1 MEDHEYDLTRK
12 ADIKEW
18 LSDENNE
25 ERLMQ
30 EWENWFK
37 YATNIPYDL
46 EYLDNPADEKEIKEV
61 RIKMY
66 RSMKYL
72 WEIINKL
79 QTTYPKLIFN

>member
-1 MEDHEYDLTRK
+1 MKKDLCK
-12 ADIKEW
+12 NGKIG
-18 LSDENNE
+18 L
-25 ERLMQ
+25 
-30 EWENWFK
+30 
-37 YATNIPYDL
+37 NIPYDL

>member
-37 YATNIPYDL
+37 YTL
-46 EYLDNPADEKEIKEV
+46 
-61 RIKMY
+61 
-66 RSMKYL
+66 
-72 WEIINKL
+72 
-79 QTTYPKLIFN
+79 